1 MTGPRAFRPRT
12 AAAAAPVALPRVSAV
27 ALLLAGMLCLPGC
40 LTRTAGPQ
48 LPYVK
53 PAYSVPQVNPVPAQ
67 IASHVQQMEQELARL
82 KDGMERLQAAGGD
95 EKTVRDLQNRVSFI
109 EQHLGIEG
117 PPQPRQQKV
126 SAAYPEQPAQRHAR
140 PQGPPASPPTAHVSP
155 SEEFSPNAAVEIRD
169 QPLPPDEQAYRAAY
183 AAFRNGTLDQSV
195 EMFEYFL
202 VKNPKSQLA
211 SSAVYWIGEARF
223 AQGRFDE
230 AVLQFDRV
238 IKEFPGSKKELS
250 ALLKQV
256 QAFEKMN
263 DPRSA
268 RIIFQK
274 ILSDF
279 PHTAQAR
286 IAGGR
291 LKALPAE

>member
-1 MTGPRAFRPRT
+1 MSVVRT
-12 AAAAAPVALPRVSAV
+12 TDPALCSTVNRHRHAAYATT
-27 ALLLAGMLCLPGC
+27 LLIVGILCLPGC
-40 LTRTAGPQ
+40 LSRTVGPQ

-67 IASHVQQMEQELARL
+67 IASHVQEMEQELARL
-82 KDGMERLQAAGGD
+82 RDGIERLQVSGGD
-95 EKTVRDLQNRVSFI
+95 QKSVRNLQDRVSFI
-109 EQHLGIEG
+109 EQQLGIER
-117 PPQPRQQKV
+117 PPQPQDQKV
-126 SAAYPEQPAQRHAR
+126 SAVYPEQPAQRQSR
-140 PQGPPASPPTAHVSP
+140 PQSPAGGPPITPAGSPQEAPPTP
-155 SEEFSPNAAVEIRD
+155 PVEIRD
-169 QPLPPDEQAYRAAY
+169 TPLAPDEQAYRAAY
-183 AAFRNGTLDQSV
+183 SAFRSGSLDQSV
-195 EMFEYFL
+195 GMFEEFL
-202 VKNPKSQLA
+202 AKNPKSQLA
-211 SSAVYWIGEARF
+211 PNAAYWIGEARF

-250 ALLKQV
+250 ALLKQG

-268 RIIFQK
+268 RIIFQR
-274 ILSDF
+274 ILSDY

-286 IAGGR
+286 IAGGK

>member
-1 MTGPRAFRPRT
+1 MINRKGVPARPCLTANRRAR
-12 AAAAAPVALPRVSAV
+12 AAVV
-27 ALLLAGMLCLPGC
+27 LLAGMLSLPGC

-48 LPYVK
+48 LPYVR

-67 IASHVQQMEQELARL
+67 IASHVQEMEQELARL
-82 KDGMERLQAAGGD
+82 RDGIERLQNSGGD
-95 EKTVRDLQNRVSFI
+95 QKGIRDLQSRVSFI
-109 EQHLGIEG
+109 EQHLGIEK
-117 PPQPRQQKV
+117 PPPPKEQKV
-126 SAAYPEQPAQRHAR
+126 SAVYPESPAQRHSR
-140 PQGPPASPPTAHVSP
+140 QQPPAAAQPDAQGGSP
-155 SEEFSPNAAVEIRD
+155 EEFSPSAPVEIRD
-169 QPLPPDEQAYRAAY
+169 KPLPPDEQSYRAAY
-183 AAFRNGTLDQSV
+183 AAFRNGSLDQSV
-195 EMFEYFL
+195 EMFEDFL
-202 VKNPKSQLA
+202 VRNPKSQLA
-211 SSAVYWIGEARF
+211 ANGVYWIGEARF

-250 ALLKQV
+250 ALLKQG

-291 LKALPAE
+291 LKVLPAE